1 MSRHIDPDAC
11 TACGDCAEVCPV
23 VRPSE
28 YDSNLATRKATYK
41 RYAQAIPSGF
51 AIEKLDTAPCRM
63 ACPARVNV
71 QGYVQM
77 VKQGKYLEAIKII
90 MRDLPFPGVLGR
102 ICTHRCEKSC
112 RRLEVDEAISIMEL
126 KRVAADHVNL
136 SDIPVPEMSPRKER
150 VAVIGAGPAG
160 LTAAYFLALDGY
172 KVSVYEGMPEPG
184 GMLRYG
190 IPAHRLPRS
199 VLDAEIKNL
208 KRYGIEIHTST
219 IIGKD
224 ITIKELQEHGAKA
237 IFIASGAWRGIRLNL
252 PGEGHPDVVHVSTL
266 VREVEL
272 GERRRIDG
280 RPIVFGAGHSGIDA
294 TRVALRLGTE
304 VVHVVEPFSLEQ
316 MPAGPEEFADIE
328 AEGAKFHFQALPK
341 RIIIEKD
348 KIVGVECIRTRLT
361 EPDTTGRRKF
371 IPVEGSE
378 FFIEADFVISA
389 VGQEPDLDF
398 LGKDYGGLEVSKW
411 NLLAVNPETLQTN
424 RPEIFAGGDVITG
437 SATVIEAVEAGK
449 RAARYMGMY
458 LRGEELPTEWQE
470 ETPIGENWVEI
481 PANEAHRSRLKVP
494 TLPLEKR
501 LSGFEEVKLP
511 VSEEAA
517 QEEAGR
523 CLNCGVCCEC
533 YQCIEACKAHAVTLE
548 THAQQEQILSIDVG
562 SVILAPG
569 FQPFDPSR
577 FETYNYAN
585 HPNVLTSMEFERIL
599 SATGPYQGHLL
610 RPSDNEEPKKIA
622 WVQCVGSR
630 NINQCDKTYCSSVCC
645 MYAIKEAIVAKE
657 HTKEPL
663 DTAIFYIDIRTHGK
677 DFERYYNRAKE
688 QGVRFIKSRIANVV
702 PLDDTGNLLIRYT
715 DEAGRR
721 VEEEFD
727 MVVLSVGLEASREAL
742 DLAARLGIK
751 LSPHGFSSASSFEPV
766 WTSEA
771 GIFACGVFQGPKDI
785 PQSVVESS
793 ACAAVVESTLA
804 AARWTLTR
812 TKEAPIEI
820 DLRGESPRI
829 GLFICNCGINIGGI
843 VDVHAVVEYG
853 RNLPGVVFVEENLF
867 TCSQDTQEK
876 ITQVIKEQRLNRVV
890 VAACSPRTHEELFQ
904 ETVVNAGINKYLFE
918 MANIRNQC
926 SWVHSGDPEAA
937 TKKAKDLVRMAV
949 SKVALLEPLS
959 QPVIEMNQSA
969 MVIGGGLSGIA
980 AAKNLAEQG
989 YQTYLI
995 EKSDALGGQAMNL
1008 YETWRGE
1015 NVRENLARLIQ
1026 DIKSNENINIF
1037 LSTEL
1042 KNVDGFLGN
1051 FKSTIETA
1059 GKERVIEHGVAII
1072 ATGAS
1077 EFKPD
1082 QYLYGQD
1089 PHVLTGLE
1097 LDRKFIDGNLP
1108 LKEINS
1114 AVFIQCVGS
1123 RVKERPYCS
1132 KVCCT
1137 HSVKGA
1143 LKLKELKPEMEVFI
1157 VYRDMRTYG
1166 LREDLYREA
1175 RDKGVMFIRY
1185 DHDKELKVTRDQSNL
1200 QVRFTNY
1207 ILQREVEINPD
1218 LLVLATAIVPPNENP
1233 IAQLFKVPVNEDGF
1247 FVEAHAKLR
1256 PMDFSTDGV
1265 FVCGLAHSP
1274 KPVDEAVAQ
1283 GLGAASR
1290 AATLLS
1296 KEKVF
1301 GNAIV
1306 SQIDQQL
1313 CRGCQQCLEVCPYQ
1327 AIRYLG
1333 DRVICEVNQ
1342 VVCKGCG
1349 ACSAICPTGAAA
1361 IGHFTDNEL
1370 LTMVEAALLGS

>member
-1 MSRHIDPDAC
+1 LRQIK
-11 TACGDCAEVCPV
+11 GRV
-23 VRPSE
+23 V
-28 YDSNLATRKATYK
+28 T
-41 RYAQAIPSGF
+41 
-51 AIEKLDTAPCRM
+51 
-63 ACPARVNV
+63 
-71 QGYVQM
+71 
-77 VKQGKYLEAIKII
+77 
-90 MRDLPFPGVLGR
+90 
-102 ICTHRCEKSC
+102 
-112 RRLEVDEAISIMEL
+112 
-126 KRVAADHVNL
+126 
-136 SDIPVPEMSPRKER
+136 
-150 VAVIGAGPAG
+150 IGGG
-160 LTAAYFLALDGY
+160 HSALDG
-172 KVSVYEGMPEPG
+172 
-184 GMLRYG
+184 
-190 IPAHRLPRS
+190 A
-199 VLDAEIKNL
+199 
-208 KRYGIEIHTST
+208 
-219 IIGKD
+219 
-224 ITIKELQEHGAKA
+224 
-237 IFIASGAWRGIRLNL
+237 
-252 PGEGHPDVVHVSTL
+252 
-266 VREVEL
+266 
-272 GERRRIDG
+272 
-280 RPIVFGAGHSGIDA
+280 
-294 TRVALRLGTE
+294 RVALRLGANESHIVYRRSRTE
-304 VVHVVEPFSLEQ
+304 MLAE
-316 MPAGPEEFADIE
+316 PEEIEE
-328 AEGAKFHFQALPK
+328 AEKEGVKIHFLAAPL
-341 RIIIEKD
+341 RIAVEDGKTAGIE
-348 KIVGVECIRTRLT
+348 CMRTRLT
-361 EPDTTGRRKF
+361 EPDSTGRRKP

-378 FFIEADFVISA
+378 FFVEADHIIPA
-389 VGQEPDLDF
+389 IGQEPDLDF
-398 LGKDYGGLEVSKW
+398 LGDNLDLEVSKW
-411 NLLAVNPETLQTN
+411 NLLVVNPETLQTN
-424 RPEIFAGGDVITG
+424 RSGIFAGGDVITG
-437 SATVIEAVEAGK
+437 PATVIEAVEAGK

-470 ETPIGENWVEI
+470 ETPIGKNWVEI
-481 PANEAHRSRLKVP
+481 PGNEAHRSRLEVP
-494 TLPLEKR
+494 TLPVEMR
-501 LSGFEEVKLP
+501 LSGFDEVKLP

-715 DEAGRR
+715 DEAGKR

-751 LSPHGFSSASSFEPV
+751 LSPHGFSSASSFEPI

-829 GLFICNCGINIGGI
+829 GLFICNCGVNIGGI

-876 ITQVIKEQRLNRVV
+876 ITQVIKEQQLNRVV

-926 SWVHSGDPEAA
+926 SWVHSGDHEAA

-1082 QYLYGQD
+1082 QYLYGED
-1089 PHVLTGLE
+1089 PRVLTGLE